1 MLRGFIRPLFE
12 ALGWSPACL
21 GDSQGPDHDGSR
33 PCSRWALYTDDVQ
46 RQAAEYSQ
54 GSDDAELTPAMVMFV
69 LDAGSRSDFEPNSW
83 AFNDL
88 ALPMIAELMTT
99 AVQWGDHRWEAL
111 AILHPTVGQP

>member
-1 MLRGFIRPLFE
+1 
-12 ALGWSPACL
+12 
-21 GDSQGPDHDGSR
+21 
-33 PCSRWALYTDDVQ
+33 
-46 RQAAEYSQ
+46 
-54 GSDDAELTPAMVMFV
+54 MVMFV